1 MSDEISFGATVPAE
15 EFDELLRLMYRP
27 VAITYRDS
35 DILEY
40 VNCDTMTISERVD
53 ENLSILR
60 DKDGKIVGMV
70 LANWSKI
77 RR

>member
-1 MSDEISFGATVPAE
+1 MKIMDDDLTDDLTTP
-15 EFDELLRLMYRP
+15 YKP

-35 DILEY
+35 DMLEY
-40 VNCDTMTISERVD
+40 VNCDTMTIAERID
-53 ENLSILR
+53 DNLSILR
-60 DKDGKIVGMV
+60 DKEGKIVGMS